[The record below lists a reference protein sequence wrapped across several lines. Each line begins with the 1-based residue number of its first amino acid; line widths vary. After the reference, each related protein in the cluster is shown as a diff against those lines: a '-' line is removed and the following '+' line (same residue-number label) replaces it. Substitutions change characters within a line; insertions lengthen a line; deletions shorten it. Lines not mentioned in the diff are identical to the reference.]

1 MKIYKEIK
9 KIAGMLAQ
17 IGHLINLLKQKGLDI
32 DGIHWL
38 EAQLVSGLS
47 VKGEYLCEGDE
58 RIAQESG
65 EHFVNQWT
73 GYCEDDYYG
82 YLYFKT
88 DVPGQY
94 VKVYYE
100 C

>member
-9 KIAGMLAQ
+9 KIACKVAQIEHLVKKLAQ
-17 IGHLINLLKQKGLDI
+17 KDFDI
-32 DGIHWL
+32 DGVRWF

-58 RIAQESG
+58 RIAKENG
-65 EHFVNQWT
+65 DYFVNQWT